1 MSLCA
6 LVIGLV
12 IIVLGVRAPVGNA
25 TAVSGTFQYYSN
37 DASGSRVA
45 VFKIS
50 NHSQLPIR
58 REYYYE
64 LHVRSG
70 SGWTNQPTVYLPGR
84 KAGPVVRPNESET
97 FSIKPPAVG
106 NRWRLCFPYEEHESW
121 LRRTLRRL
129 GLPVSQRPSY
139 AGFSDEIDPGF

>member
-1 MSLCA
+1 V
-6 LVIGLV
+6 VIGILL
-12 IIVLGVRAPVGNA
+12 IIVLDVPAPIGNA
-25 TAVSGTFQYYSN
+25 SAVSGTFQYYSN

-50 NHSQLPIR
+50 NHSRLPIR

-70 SGWTNQPTVYLPGR
+70 SGWTNQPTVFLP
-84 KAGPVVRPNESET
+84 KAGPVVRPNKSET
-97 FSIKPPAVG
+97 FSIKAPAVG

-121 LRRTLRRL
+121 LRRTWRGL

-139 AGFSDEIDPGF
+139 AGFTDEIDPSP